1 MTSGKIGLMCL
12 LSAILGGLLAVA
24 ITEMPE
30 MAPISVA
37 QEPSGLTSS
46 LAPVSRRSGWGNA
59 AKSSPVE
66 LTPEE
71 RVNVSVYGNV
81 NRSAVNINTSTKS
94 VRSDGYFW
102 MEVPSRGA
110 GSGTVIDREGHVLTN
125 SHVVDGAREVIVTL
139 FDGNSYEA
147 RLAGMDRTN
156 DVAVL
161 KIDAPADTL
170 HPVELGDSSHLLVG
184 QRVYA
189 IGNPFGLQRTLSTG
203 IISSL
208 DRDMP
213 SRTKDRYI
221 KQVIQI
227 DADINPGNSGGPLL
241 DTGGRMIGMTT
252 AIASHTGESAGVGF
266 AIPVNTIARIVPQL
280 IRDGR
285 VLRPVIGIAKVYPT
299 DEGLQIAALVRG
311 GPAERAGLKGFE
323 LIRRQRRE
331 GLLVWEQTLI
341 DRSAADLIVGI
352 DGQKTRSV
360 DDLLTVIESRQ
371 PGDKVVLD
379 IVRQDKQLRV
389 EVTLEADE

>member
-1 MTSGKIGLMCL
+1 MTSRKIGLLCL
-12 LSAILGGLLAVA
+12 LSAMLGGLLAVA

-30 MAPISVA
+30 TVPISVA
-37 QEPSGLTSS
+37 QEPGGTTSS
-46 LAPVSRRSGWGNA
+46 LAPVSRPGGRDDVGT
-59 AKSSPVE
+59 SSPVE

-71 RVNVSVYGNV
+71 RINISVYKDA
-81 NRSAVNINTSTKS
+81 NRSAVNISTKS
-94 VRSDGYFW
+94 VRGDGFYW
-102 MEVPSRGA
+102 IEVPSEGA

-139 FDGNSYEA
+139 FDNKSYEA
-147 RLAGMDRTN
+147 RLVGMDRTN

-170 HPVELGDSSHLLVG
+170 HPVEFGESSGLLVG

-208 DRDMP
+208 NRDMP
-213 SRTKDRYI
+213 SRTKNRYI

-241 DTGGRMIGMTT
+241 DTGGRMIGMNT

-280 IRDGR
+280 IENGR
-285 VLRPVIGIAKVYPT
+285 VLRPVIGIDKVYPT
-299 DEGLQIAALVRG
+299 DEGLKIVALVRG
-311 GPAERAGLKGFE
+311 GPAERAGLKGVE

-331 GLLVWEQTLI
+331 GLLVWEQTSV
-341 DRSAADLIVGI
+341 DWSAADLIVGV
-352 DGQKTRSV
+352 DGQKTRTV
-360 DDLLTVIESRQ
+360 DDLLTVVESKQ
-371 PGDKVVLD
+371 PGDEVVLD
-379 IVRQDKQLRV
+379 IVRQGKRSRV
-389 EVTLEADE
+389 GVTLEADE

>member
-1 MTSGKIGLMCL
+1 MTSGKIGLVCL

-30 MAPISVA
+30 TAPISLA
-37 QEPSGLTSS
+37 QEPGGPTSS
-46 LAPVSRRSGWGNA
+46 LAPVGRGDAGT
-59 AKSSPVE
+59 SSPVA

-71 RVNVSVYGNV
+71 RVNISVYENA
-81 NRSAVNINTSTKS
+81 NRSAVNISTKS
-94 VRSDGYFW
+94 VRGDGFFW
-102 MEVPSRGA
+102 IEVPSAGV

-125 SHVVDGAREVIVTL
+125 SHVVDGAREVDVTL
-139 FDGNSYEA
+139 FDGKSYEA
-147 RLAGMDRTN
+147 RLVGMDRTN
-156 DVAVL
+156 DMAVL

-170 HPVELGDSSHLLVG
+170 YPVEFGDSSRLLVG

-189 IGNPFGLQRTLSTG
+189 IGNPFGLERTLSTG

-208 DRDMP
+208 NRDIP
-213 SRTKDRYI
+213 SRTENRYI

-227 DADINPGNSGGPLL
+227 DAAINPGNSGGPLL
-241 DTGGRMIGMTT
+241 DTGGRMIGMNT
-252 AIASHTGESAGVGF
+252 AIASHTGQSAGVGF

-311 GPAERAGLKGFE
+311 GPAQLAGLKGFE

-331 GLLVWEQTLI
+331 GLLVWEQTFI
-341 DRSAADLIVGI
+341 DRSAADLIVGA
-352 DGQKTRSV
+352 DGQKTRTE
-360 DDLLTVIESRQ
+360 DDLLSIIESKQ
-371 PGDKVVLD
+371 PGDEVVLD
-379 IVRQDKQLRV
+379 IVRQGERSRV

>member
-12 LSAILGGLLAVA
+12 LSAMLGGLLAVA

-30 MAPISVA
+30 TAPISVA

-46 LAPVSRRSGWGNA
+46 LAPVGRGDAGT
-59 AKSSPVE
+59 SSPVA

-71 RVNVSVYGNV
+71 RVNISVYENA
-81 NRSAVNINTSTKS
+81 NRSAVNISTKS
-94 VRSDGYFW
+94 VRDDDFFW
-102 MEVPSRGA
+102 IEVPSEGA

-139 FDGNSYEA
+139 FDGKSYEA

-156 DVAVL
+156 DMAVL

-170 HPVELGDSSHLLVG
+170 HPVEYGDSSRLLVG

-208 DRDMP
+208 NRDIP

-227 DADINPGNSGGPLL
+227 DAAINPGNSGGPLL
-241 DTGGRMIGMTT
+241 DTGGRMIGMNT
-252 AIASHTGESAGVGF
+252 AIASHTGQSAGVGF

-311 GPAERAGLKGFE
+311 GPAQLAGLKGFE

-331 GLLVWEQTLI
+331 GLLVWEQTFI
-341 DRSAADLIVGI
+341 DRSAADLIVGA
-352 DGQKTRSV
+352 DGQKTRTE
-360 DDLLTVIESRQ
+360 DDLLSIIESKQ
-371 PGDKVVLD
+371 PGDEVVLD
-379 IVRQDKQLRV
+379 IVRQGERSRV

>member
-12 LSAILGGLLAVA
+12 LSAVLGGLLAVA

-30 MAPISVA
+30 TAPISVA
-37 QEPSGLTSS
+37 QEPGGPTSS
-46 LAPVSRRSGWGNA
+46 LAPVSRRSGPGDA
-59 AKSSPVE
+59 GTSSPVT

-71 RVNVSVYGNV
+71 RVNISVYENT
-81 NRSAVNINTSTKS
+81 NRSAVNISTKS
-94 VRSDGYFW
+94 VRGDGFFW
-102 MEVPSRGA
+102 IEVPSEGA

-139 FDGNSYEA
+139 FDGKSYEA

-156 DVAVL
+156 DMAVL

-170 HPVELGDSSHLLVG
+170 HPVEFGDSSRLLVG

-208 DRDMP
+208 DRDIP
-213 SRTKDRYI
+213 SRTENRYI

-227 DADINPGNSGGPLL
+227 DAAINPGNSGGPLL
-241 DTGGRMIGMTT
+241 DTGGRMIGMNT

-311 GPAERAGLKGFE
+311 GPSERAGLKGFE
-323 LIRRQRRE
+323 LIRRQHRE
-331 GLLVWEQTLI
+331 GLLVWEQTFM
-341 DRSAADLIVGI
+341 DRSAADLIVGV
-352 DGQKTRSV
+352 DGQKARTV
-360 DDLLTVIESRQ
+360 DDLLTIIESKQ
-371 PGDKVVLD
+371 PGDEVVLD
-379 IVRQDKQLRV
+379 IVRQGERLRV

>member
-12 LSAILGGLLAVA
+12 LSAMLGGLLAVA

-30 MAPISVA
+30 TAPISVA
-37 QEPSGLTSS
+37 QEPSGPASS
-46 LAPVSRRSGWGNA
+46 LAPVSRQGGRDDAGT
-59 AKSSPVE
+59 SSPVV

-71 RVNVSVYGNV
+71 RVNISVYENA
-81 NRSAVNINTSTKS
+81 NRSAVNISTKS
-94 VRSDGYFW
+94 VRDDDFFW
-102 MEVPSRGA
+102 IEVPSEGA

-139 FDGNSYEA
+139 FDGKSYEA

-156 DVAVL
+156 DMAVL

-170 HPVELGDSSHLLVG
+170 HPVEYGDSSRLLVG

-208 DRDMP
+208 NRDMP
-213 SRTKDRYI
+213 SRTKNRYI

-241 DTGGRMIGMTT
+241 DTGGRMIGMNT

-311 GPAERAGLKGFE
+311 GPAQLAGLKGFE

-331 GLLVWEQTLI
+331 GLLVWEQTFI
-341 DRSAADLIVGI
+341 DRSAADLIVGA
-352 DGQKTRSV
+352 DGQKTRTE
-360 DDLLTVIESRQ
+360 DDLLSIIESKQ
-371 PGDKVVLD
+371 PGDEVVLD
-379 IVRQDKQLRV
+379 IVRQGERSRV

>member
-12 LSAILGGLLAVA
+12 LSAMLGGLLAVA

-30 MAPISVA
+30 TAPISVA
-37 QEPSGLTSS
+37 QEPSGPASS
-46 LAPVSRRSGWGNA
+46 LAPVSRQGGRDDAGT
-59 AKSSPVE
+59 SSPVV

-71 RVNVSVYGNV
+71 RVNISVYENA
-81 NRSAVNINTSTKS
+81 NRSAVNISTKS
-94 VRSDGYFW
+94 VRDDDFFW
-102 MEVPSRGA
+102 IEVPSEGA

-139 FDGNSYEA
+139 FDGKSYEA

-156 DVAVL
+156 DMAVL

-170 HPVELGDSSHLLVG
+170 HPVEYGDSSRLLVG

-208 DRDMP
+208 NRDIP

-227 DADINPGNSGGPLL
+227 DAAINPGNSGGPLL
-241 DTGGRMIGMTT
+241 DTGGRMIGMNT
-252 AIASHTGESAGVGF
+252 AIASHTGQSAGVGF

-311 GPAERAGLKGFE
+311 GPAQLAGLKGFE

-331 GLLVWEQTLI
+331 GLLVWEQTFI
-341 DRSAADLIVGI
+341 DRSAADLIVGA
-352 DGQKTRSV
+352 DGQKTRTE
-360 DDLLTVIESRQ
+360 DDLLSIIESKQ
-371 PGDKVVLD
+371 PGDEVVLD
-379 IVRQDKQLRV
+379 IVRQGERSRV

>member
-1 MTSGKIGLMCL
+1 MVDYSLGLAL

-30 MAPISVA
+30 TAPISVA
-37 QEPSGLTSS
+37 QEPGGPTSS
-46 LAPVSRRSGWGNA
+46 PAPLGGGDA
-59 AKSSPVE
+59 GAPSPAV

-71 RVNVSVYGNV
+71 RVNISVYKNT
-81 NRSAVNINTSTKS
+81 NRSAVNISTKS
-94 VRSDGYFW
+94 VRADGVFW
-102 MEVPSRGA
+102 IEVPSGA

-139 FDGNSYEA
+139 FDGKSHEA
-147 RLAGMDRTN
+147 RLVGMDRTS

-170 HPVELGDSSHLLVG
+170 HPVEFGDSSRLLVG

-208 DRDMP
+208 NRDIP
-213 SRTKDRYI
+213 SRTKHRYI

-241 DTGGRMIGMTT
+241 DTGGHMIGMNT

-285 VLRPVIGIAKVYPT
+285 VRRPMIGIAKVYPT
-299 DEGLQIAALVRG
+299 EDGLQIAALVRG

-323 LIRRQRRE
+323 LIRRHRRE
-331 GLLVWEQTLI
+331 GNLVWEQKFV
-341 DRSAADLIVGI
+341 DRSAADLIVEV
-352 DGQKTRSV
+352 DGQKMRTV
-360 DDLLTVIESRQ
+360 DDLLTKIESKK
-371 PGDKVVLD
+371 PGDEVVLD
-379 IVRQDKQLRV
+379 IVRQGEQLQV
-389 EVTLEADE
+389 PVKLEADK

>member
-24 ITEMPE
+24 ITEVPE
-30 MAPISVA
+30 TAPISVA

-46 LAPVSRRSGWGNA
+46 LAPVSRRDGRGDVGA
-59 AKSSPVE
+59 SSPVT

-71 RVNVSVYGNV
+71 RVNISVYESA
-81 NRSAVNINTSTKS
+81 NRSAVNISTKS
-94 VRSDGYFW
+94 GRGDGFFW
-102 MEVPSRGA
+102 IEVPSAGV

-139 FDGNSYEA
+139 FDGKSYEA
-147 RLAGMDRTN
+147 RLVGMDRTN
-156 DVAVL
+156 DMAVL

-170 HPVELGDSSHLLVG
+170 YPVEFGDSSRLLVG

-208 DRDMP
+208 DRDIP
-213 SRTKDRYI
+213 SRTENRYI

-227 DADINPGNSGGPLL
+227 DAAINPGNSGGPLL
-241 DTGGRMIGMTT
+241 DTGGRMIGMNT

-311 GPAERAGLKGFE
+311 GPAERAGLKGFQ

-331 GLLVWEQTLI
+331 GLLVWEQTFI
-341 DRSAADLIVGI
+341 DRSAADLIIGV

-360 DDLLTVIESRQ
+360 DDLLTIIEGKQ
-371 PGDKVVLD
+371 PGDEVGLG
-379 IVRQDKQLRV
+379 IVRQGERLRV
-389 EVTLEADE
+389 GVTLEADE

>member
-12 LSAILGGLLAVA
+12 LSAMLGGLLAVA

-30 MAPISVA
+30 TMPISVA

-46 LAPVSRRSGWGNA
+46 LAPVSRRSGPGDA
-59 AKSSPVE
+59 GTSSPVT

-71 RVNVSVYGNV
+71 RVNISVYENT
-81 NRSAVNINTSTKS
+81 NRSAVNISTKS
-94 VRSDGYFW
+94 VRGDGLFW
-102 MEVPSRGA
+102 IEVPSAGV

-139 FDGNSYEA
+139 FDGKSYEA

-156 DVAVL
+156 DMAVL

-170 HPVELGDSSHLLVG
+170 HPVEFGDSSRLLVG

-208 DRDMP
+208 NRDMP
-213 SRTKDRYI
+213 SRTKNRYI

-241 DTGGRMIGMTT
+241 DTGGRMIGMNT

-266 AIPVNTIARIVPQL
+266 AIPVNTIARIVPLL

-285 VLRPVIGIAKVYPT
+285 VLRPAIGIAKVYPT
-299 DEGLQIAALVRG
+299 DEGLQIAALLRG
-311 GPAERAGLKGFE
+311 GPAQRAGLKGFE

-331 GLLVWEQTLI
+331 GLLVWEQTFI
-341 DRSAADLIVGI
+341 DRSAADLIVGV

-360 DDLLTVIESRQ
+360 DDLLTIVESKQ
-371 PGDKVVLD
+371 PGDEVVLD
-379 IVRQDKQLRV
+379 VVRQGERLRV
-389 EVTLEADE
+389 GVTLEADE

>member
-1 MTSGKIGLMCL
+1 MMSGKIGVMCL
-12 LSAILGGLLAVA
+12 LSAVVGGLLAVA

-30 MAPISVA
+30 TGPISVA
-37 QEPSGLTSS
+37 QEPSGAASS
-46 LAPVSRRSGWGNA
+46 LAPVIQRGGPGDGET
-59 AKSSPVE
+59 SSPVG

-71 RVNVSVYGNV
+71 RVNISVYENT
-81 NRSAVNINTSTKS
+81 NRSAVNISTKS
-94 VRSDGYFW
+94 VRSDGVFW
-102 MEVPSRGA
+102 IEVPSEGA
-110 GSGTVIDREGHVLTN
+110 GSGTVIDREGHILTN

-139 FDGNSYEA
+139 FDSKSYEA
-147 RLAGMDRTN
+147 RLVGMDRTS

-161 KIDAPADTL
+161 KIDAPADSL
-170 HPVELGDSSHLLVG
+170 HPAEFGNSSRLLVG

-208 DRDMP
+208 NRDIP

-227 DADINPGNSGGPLL
+227 DAAINPGNSGGPLL
-241 DTGGRMIGMTT
+241 DTGGRMIGMNT
-252 AIASHTGESAGVGF
+252 AIASHTGQSAGVGF

-299 DEGLQIAALVRG
+299 DEGLQIAALARG
-311 GPAERAGLKGFE
+311 GPAERAGLKGFK
-323 LIRRQRRE
+323 LVRRQRRE
-331 GLLVWEQTLI
+331 GLLVWEQTFV
-341 DRSAADLIVGI
+341 DRSAADLIVGV
-352 DGQKTRSV
+352 DGQKTPTV
-360 DDLLTVIESRQ
+360 DDLLTVVEKKQ
-371 PGDKVVLD
+371 PGDEVVLD
-379 IVRQDKQLRV
+379 IVRQGERIRV